1 MPDISVSWYDGY
13 GNSHN
18 SPVYFVDPV
27 WDRFLIT
34 TDDKNFQWVSIEDCE
49 LLKEET

>member
-1 MPDISVSWYDGY
+1 MPDISVRWYDSY

-34 TDDKNFQWVSIEDCE
+34 TDSKNFKWVTIEDCE

>member
-1 MPDISVSWYDGY
+1 MTDISVCWYDIY

-18 SPVYFVDPV
+18 SPVYFVDPA
-27 WDRFLIT
+27 WNRFLIT
-34 TDDKNFQWVSIEDCE
+34 TDGKNFQWVSIEDCE